1 MKLHSVTD
9 IITNSSTVVFTVRTD
24 LTEEEFELKLREIYA
39 SVSHLPFPF
48 TRILKIEGGYE
59 FDAGYYW
66 GFSGAPDFSFK
77 NERDEYGAKEEQRF
91 KNALVMEF
99 RFVSDEEVG

>member
-24 LTEEEFELKLREIYA
+24 LTEEEFELKLQEIYA

-48 TRILKIEGGYE
+48 STIRKVNLGYE
-59 FDAGYYW
+59 FHAGYYW
-66 GFSGAPDFSFK
+66 GFSGAPDFSYK
-77 NERDEYGAKEEQRF
+77 NDRDQYGDKEEARF
-91 KNALVMEF
+91 REALEQEF
-99 RFVSDEEVG
+99 GPIFSEEVG